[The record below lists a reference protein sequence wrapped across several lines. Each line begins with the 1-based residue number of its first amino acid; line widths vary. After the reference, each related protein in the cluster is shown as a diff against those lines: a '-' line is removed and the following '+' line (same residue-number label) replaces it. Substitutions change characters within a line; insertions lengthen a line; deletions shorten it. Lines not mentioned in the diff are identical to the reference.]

1 MAGRKDRLMG
11 LLEKIDVL
19 TWDDK
24 HNGAP
29 SRALEGY
36 AVKTYLV
43 SARVAR
49 EYLKDLTLAGHV
61 KLDHGVYRITPDGMK
76 VLDVWDEQREKK
88 TTKGKQRRIKDGSSG
103 A

>member
-1 MAGRKDRLMG
+1 MD
-11 LLEKIDVL
+11 LLERIDAL
-19 TWDDK
+19 TLE

-36 AVKTYLV
+36 AVKTHLV

-61 KLDHGVYRITPDGMK
+61 KLDHGVYRITTGGMK
-76 VLDVWDEQREKK
+76 VLDVWDEKRREK
-88 TTKGKQRRIKDGSSG
+88 TKAKAKQRRIKDGPSG
-103 A
+103 T